1 MSFPE
6 DMSKN
11 IGKNISQNLS
21 GKYRQKRFD
30 HSKQRTTDVLKT
42 VSEKEIKKTSETTG
56 HFSNKIGDI
65 ITTKA

>member
-1 MSFPE
+1 MFVKGYGILSFPE

-21 GKYRQKRFD
+21 GRYRQKRFD

-42 VSEKEIKKTSETTG
+42 VSEKGNQKNIRNDWP
-56 HFSNKIGDI
+56 FQ
-65 ITTKA
+65 

>member
-1 MSFPE
+1 
-6 DMSKN
+6 MSKN

-42 VSEKEIKKTSETTG
+42 VSEKGNQKNIRNDWP
-56 HFSNKIGDI
+56 FQ
-65 ITTKA
+65 